1 MQRYIHA
8 AAGFLI
14 ALMVTNPACAVVNDS
29 AANGFSVSENVH
41 IAAPP
46 GKVYDEL
53 VRPSHWW
60 SSTHTF
66 SKDAANLTLEPRAGG
81 CWCEKLANGGSVL
94 HLSIVFA
101 APGKAL

>member
-1 MQRYIHA
+1 MQRSIHA

-46 GKVYDEL
+46 DKVYDEL
-53 VRPSHWW
+53 VMPSHWW
-60 SSTHTF
+60 S
-66 SKDAANLTLEPRAGG
+66 
-81 CWCEKLANGGSVL
+81 
-94 HLSIVFA
+94 
-101 APGKAL
+101 